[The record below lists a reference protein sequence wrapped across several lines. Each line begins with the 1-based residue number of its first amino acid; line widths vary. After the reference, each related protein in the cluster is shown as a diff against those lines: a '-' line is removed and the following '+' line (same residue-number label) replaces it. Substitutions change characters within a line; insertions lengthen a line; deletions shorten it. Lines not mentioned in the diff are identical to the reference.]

1 MVIINNILKSKF
13 TQFHNFN
20 NSMKFDVL
28 KPFCQWFLQ
37 ICMKIYQNFHQN
49 IHVLLFCFWKCYVLK
64 FRFRIVEFVW
74 RSPKVLWSLSGL
86 KFGHTF
92 WIFTNRKISLFWYD
106 FVKELFKN
114 SSYRSTKPLNEI
126 VAKNSHTTPHPHSV
140 RCPNYVE
147 RHYLSILEQ

>member
-1 MVIINNILKSKF
+1 MRFLVFLNNFVTDFCNFVGKF
-13 TQFHNFN
+13 TKTFT
-20 NSMKFDVL
+20 
-28 KPFCQWFLQ
+28 
-37 ICMKIYQNFHQN
+37 KIYIFYDFVIFQKMT
-49 IHVLLFCFWKCYVLK
+49 KCYVLK

-114 SSYRSTKPLNEI
+114 SSYRSTNPLNEI
-126 VAKNSHTTPHPHSV
+126 VAQNSHTTPPPYQRAGKEV
-140 RCPNYVE
+140 LLLCGALRAQCQYE
-147 RHYLSILEQ
+147 ET